1 MRVSVEIAGNAIAG
15 VSVQNGQIIRRSF
28 ARYGGGAAALLHVLE
43 RLTEEDTESVSLL
56 ADASLLESGEEAMEL
71 RIATECRF
79 KIPCKICTK
88 SQAVLRFAAEN
99 YGRCVCAAISFDQQI
114 GMAVMDR
121 SGQIEP
127 FDARLSHAVL
137 IPEGRKCGCGKRGCA
152 VQYLGENNLV
162 KYFHAAEK
170 DVNDLDD
177 VERFLQNNLK
187 LVRAVRRR
195 SGEIRAFTESV
206 AAIRGVNRIY
216 LCGKVTR
223 FPWMRERVRASAGS
237 CEILF
242 SDRDQALIG
251 ATL

>member
-1 MRVSVEIAGNAIAG
+1 MRVSVEIAGSAIAG

-43 RLTEEDTESVSLL
+43 RLADEDTESVSLL
-56 ADASLLESGEEAMEL
+56 ADTSLLESGEAMEL
-71 RIATECRF
+71 RKATECRF
-79 KIPCKICTK
+79 KIPCKVYTK

-99 YGRCVCAAISFDQQI
+99 YGRYACAAISFDQQI

-127 FDARLSHAVL
+127 FDSQLSHAVL

-177 VERFLQNNLK
+177 VERFLKNNLK

-216 LCGKVTR
+216 LCGNVTR
-223 FPWMRERVRASAGS
+223 FPWIRERVLASAGS
-237 CEILF
+237 CEIFF